1 MQHPSFVILYVENP
15 GHSATFYQQLFAVA
29 PVEASPGFAMFVLN
43 SGLRLGLWH
52 RQHIVPA
59 ATMDAAMPAGG
70 SCELVFQ
77 LADSAALQMAFQQ
90 CQQAQLPV
98 ALAPVQLDFGETFV
112 VLDPDQHRLR
122 FYVPGAM

>member
-15 GHSATFYQQLFAVA
+15 SQSATFYQQLFALA
-29 PVEASPGFAMFVLN
+29 PVEASPGFVMFVLN
-43 SGLRLGLWH
+43 SGLRLGLWQ

-59 ATMDAAMPAGG
+59 ATLDAALPAGG

-77 LADSAALQMAFQQ
+77 LADSAALQTTYQQ
-90 CQQAQLPV
+90 CQQAQLAV
-98 ALAPVQLDFGETFV
+98 ALAPVQLEFGETFV

-122 FYVPGAM
+122 FYVPGPM

>member
-1 MQHPSFVILYVENP
+1 MQHPSFVILYVENS

-29 PVEASPGFAMFVLN
+29 PVEASPGFVMFVLN

-59 ATMDAAMPAGG
+59 ATLDAAMPAGG

-98 ALAPVQLDFGETFV
+98 VLAPVQLDFGETFV

-122 FYVPGAM
+122 FYVSGAM

>member
-15 GHSATFYQQLFAVA
+15 GHSATFYQQLFAIA

-59 ATMDAAMPAGG
+59 ATLDAALPAGG
-70 SCELVFQ
+70 CCELVFQ
-77 LADSAALQMAFQQ
+77 LADSAALAATYQQ
-90 CQQAQLPV
+90 CLHTQLPV
-98 ALAPVQLDFGETFV
+98 AQAPVQLEFGETFV

-122 FYVPGAM
+122 FYVPGPM

>member
-15 GHSATFYQQLFAVA
+15 VQSASFYQQLLAIA

-59 ATMDAAMPAGG
+59 ATLDVTIPAGG
-70 SCELVFQ
+70 STELVFQ
-77 LADSAALQMAFQQ
+77 LADSVALQAAYAQ

-98 ALAPVQLDFGETFV
+98 ALAPVQLEFGETFV

-122 FYVPGAM
+122 FYVPGQM

>member
-15 GHSATFYQQLFAVA
+15 AQSASFYQQLLAIP

-59 ATMDAAMPAGG
+59 ATLDVAIPAGG
-70 SCELVFQ
+70 STELVFQ
-77 LADSAALQMAFQQ
+77 LADSVALQAAYAQ

-122 FYVPGAM
+122 FYVPGQM

>member
-15 GHSATFYQQLFAVA
+15 SHSATFYQQLFAVA

-59 ATMDAAMPAGG
+59 ATLDAAMPAGG

>member
-15 GHSATFYQQLFAVA
+15 VQSANFYQQLLAVA

-59 ATMDAAMPAGG
+59 AILDVATPAGG
-70 SCELVFQ
+70 STELVFQ
-77 LADSAALQMAFQQ
+77 LADSVALQAAYAQ
-90 CQQAQLPV
+90 CLQAQLPV

-122 FYVPGAM
+122 FYVPGQM

>member
-15 GHSATFYQQLFAVA
+15 VQSAAFYQQLFAIA

-59 ATMDAAMPAGG
+59 ARLDAGVPAGG

-77 LADSAALQMAFQQ
+77 LADSAVLQQTYQQ
-90 CQQAQLPV
+90 CQQAGLPV

-122 FYVPGAM
+122 FYVPGPM